1 MKSAI
6 LITAR
11 LKSTRLPMKVVKK
24 IHDKPM
30 IEHMLDRLKLANEPE
45 DIVICTSGIAQDDPL
60 ERIAAEQGVKC
71 FRGDPDDVLLRLT
84 MAAEK
89 FGVETIINCTADN
102 PFVDPVYID
111 KLYQY
116 HMAQG
121 NEFTKINGLPW
132 GTFSYA
138 ISIDAMRKA
147 CDIKNETD
155 TEVWHGYFMDTG
167 HFKWSALEVADDAV
181 LWPNLR
187 LTVDTPEDFAM
198 VTRVFDELYAPGEVF
213 PLADIVDLCRRCP
226 EIPAINAD
234 VLQKAGIPIKLKDET
249 GDDDA

>member
-1 MKSAI
+1 
-6 LITAR
+6 
-11 LKSTRLPMKVVKK
+11 MKVIKK
-24 IHDKPM
+24 IHGKPM

-45 DIVICTSGIAQDDPL
+45 DIIICTSGVAQDDPL
-60 ERIAAEQGVKC
+60 EQIAAEQGVKC

-111 KLYQY
+111 KLYRY
-116 HMAQG
+116 HIAQG
-121 NEFTKINGLPW
+121 HEFTKINGLPW

-138 ISIDAMRKA
+138 ISFDAMKKA
-147 CDIKNETD
+147 CELKNETD

-167 HFKWSALEVADDAV
+167 HFKWGALEVEDEAV
-181 LWPNLR
+181 LWPDLR

-198 VTRVFDELYAPGEVF
+198 VTRTFDELYEPDQVF
-213 PLADIVDLCRRCP
+213 PLAAIVELCRQCP

-234 VLQKAGIPIKLKDET
+234 VMQKAGIPIKIKDDAA
-249 GDDDA
+249 GDDDAG